1 MRPLLTAEARS
12 GHVEAWHTDGASLRL
27 DRDRLVSGG
36 RGEWLADATHSFDH
50 VFGPEA
56 DARAV
61 YDAAAARLVPGVVG
75 GTSCTLIAYGQTSSG
90 KTTTMLG
97 LAGLAFEDAFARVAL
112 AARESPARAF
122 SLRASCIEVYNEQC
136 HDLLTG
142 RTGLRLFDRRAASG
156 AAERASA
163 THCGEVIVEDLSSWA
178 VASADEALELLH
190 AAESRRAVGSTA
202 ANDRSSRSHLVYSL
216 RVESW
221 PADGTEGVVRAASLQ
236 LVDLAGSERA
246 HTHAAESLGAEGAHI
261 NKSLLTLGLVVSR
274 LADASSS
281 SGRGGPCHVPY
292 RDSKLTRL
300 LQSSLSGGS
309 TTAII
314 CTISPATGAVE
325 ESLNTVCH
333 TPPVP
338 PIPPHTR
345 GDAPR
350 DAVCLSRHVA
360 PRSSASPRGRA
371 ACALWRRA
379 PTRSAL
385 TRASSCRGYSPS

>member
-75 GTSCTLIAYGQTSSG
+75 GMSCTLIAYGQTSSG

-112 AARESPARAF
+112 AARESPTRAF

-190 AAESRRAVGSTA
+190 AAELAKPNG
-202 ANDRSSRSHLVYSL
+202 LV
-216 RVESW
+216 
-221 PADGTEGVVRAASLQ
+221 
-236 LVDLAGSERA
+236 AGS
-246 HTHAAESLGAEGAHI
+246 
-261 NKSLLTLGLVVSR
+261 
-274 LADASSS
+274 
-281 SGRGGPCHVPY
+281 
-292 RDSKLTRL
+292 
-300 LQSSLSGGS
+300 
-309 TTAII
+309 
-314 CTISPATGAVE
+314 AT
-325 ESLNTVCH
+325 
-333 TPPVP
+333 
-338 PIPPHTR
+338 
-345 GDAPR
+345 
-350 DAVCLSRHVA
+350 
-360 PRSSASPRGRA
+360 
-371 ACALWRRA
+371 
-379 PTRSAL
+379 
-385 TRASSCRGYSPS
+385 